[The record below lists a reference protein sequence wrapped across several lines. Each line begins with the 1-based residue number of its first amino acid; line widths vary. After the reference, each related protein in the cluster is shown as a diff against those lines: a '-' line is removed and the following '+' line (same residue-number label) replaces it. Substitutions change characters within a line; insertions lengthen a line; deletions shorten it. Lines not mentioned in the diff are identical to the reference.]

1 MFFEGDNS
9 SGVSGDLESATT
21 IASLMEGHWG
31 MGSTISSHASNRR
44 FEMGAPGG
52 GKGGKDDTEKQMRM
66 ALSDRIEENL
76 SKLLT
81 QAEEILRENRNQVL
95 ALAHALETHKT
106 LSGEDVAAVIEG
118 TQGSIVDGRPYLDAN
133 FLAEI
138 EKYHS
143 ASVVAHREH
152 RVPDVHLPVIG

>member
-1 MFFEGDNS
+1 
-9 SGVSGDLESATT
+9 
-21 IASLMEGHWG
+21 
-31 MGSTISSHASNRR
+31 
-44 FEMGAPGG
+44 MGAPGG
-52 GKGGKDDTEKQMRM
+52 PKGKDDSEKQMRM

-76 SKLLT
+76 GKLLI

-95 ALAHALETHKT
+95 ALAHALESYKT
-106 LSGEDVAAVIEG
+106 MSGEDVAAVIEG
-118 TQGSIVDGRPYLDAN
+118 VQGSIVDGRPYLDPN

-152 RVPDVHLPVIG
+152 RVPDVHLPVLK